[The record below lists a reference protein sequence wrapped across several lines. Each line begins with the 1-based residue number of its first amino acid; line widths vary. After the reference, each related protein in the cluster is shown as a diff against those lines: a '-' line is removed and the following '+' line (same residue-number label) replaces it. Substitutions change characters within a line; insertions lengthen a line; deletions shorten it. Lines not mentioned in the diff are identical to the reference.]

1 MQLVRFPTSWS
12 AWSNVAECLLVKCC
26 GVPDPNAFVYL
37 SVPACDQD
45 RSGDIHYLEFL
56 AATIEAVGGMEVS
69 GVFSLV

>member
-1 MQLVRFPTSWS
+1 M
-12 AWSNVAECLLVKCC
+12 KCC